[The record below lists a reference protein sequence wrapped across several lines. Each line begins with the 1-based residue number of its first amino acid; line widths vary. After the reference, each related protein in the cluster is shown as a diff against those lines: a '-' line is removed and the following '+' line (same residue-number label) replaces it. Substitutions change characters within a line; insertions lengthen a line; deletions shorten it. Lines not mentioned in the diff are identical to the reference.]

1 MGVRCMDPCPSG
13 SGKKSGLGKI
23 FSTSS
28 SPTKKVPKLCGT
40 NYPLSIMFIVV
51 NEFCE
56 RFSYY
61 GMKAVL
67 TLYFLNYL
75 HWSENL
81 STTVYHAFSGLCYF
95 TPLIG
100 APIADAWL
108 GKFNTIFYLS
118 VLYVIGHVVKS
129 VGAIPTIGGAELHVV
144 LSMIGLVAIAFGTGG
159 IKPCVAAFGGDQF
172 EEEHAKERSKFFS
185 IFYLSINAGSL
196 ISTFVTPVLRGDVQ
210 CFGGD
215 CYALA
220 FGVPA
225 ALMFVALIVFVSG
238 SGMYRKIPPQGN
250 ILASVFKC
258 IGFALKN
265 RWQHRSKQHPKRQHW
280 LDWAEEKYPKKL
292 ITEVKMVTKVLF
304 LYIPLPMFWALFDQQ
319 GSRWTLQATRMNSNF
334 GGFVLQP
341 DQIQILNPL
350 LILILIPVFD
360 LGIYPLIK
368 LCKIDFRQI
377 PKMAIGMI
385 LAALAFAAAT
395 VVEIKINETLP
406 PEAKANEG
414 YLQVLNLASGNVDVQ
429 IPGLDPISQSSLL
442 VKDPVDP
449 DYVKLKLITEHND
462 FTAAVVHPG
471 GTTSCFLHFHEK
483 SSYSLLVSS
492 NSTNVS
498 CKLVEDARTKPS
510 NGLAAVRFINTL
522 NNKLNITVGDKWTV
536 VAGDYSVSEY
546 LTHKRGKVTAK
557 CSVVGTKIDGDLDL
571 GLLDFGAAYTIVIG
585 EETGKYVSLA
595 KTEDVSANSFHVA
608 WQIPQYVL
616 LSAGEVMFSITGL
629 EFSYSQA
636 PASMKSVLQA
646 GWLLTIA
653 FGNVI
658 VLIVAQ
664 AGTLEQWAEFIL
676 FAALLVAV
684 SIIFSIM
691 GYFYVPMNPDDLKE
705 DEDEVK
711 KKLPD
716 ENHYEVPLEDKKTKL

>member
-1 MGVRCMDPCPSG
+1 MPPSPTDPSLLSPP
-13 SGKKSGLGKI
+13 GKKSGLSSY
-23 FSTSS
+23 FSTSAS

-75 HWSENL
+75 HWDENL

-118 VLYVIGHVVKS
+118 ILYVIGHVIKS
-129 VGAIPTIGGAELHVV
+129 VGAIPTVGSTEVHVA
-144 LSMIGLVAIAFGTGG
+144 LSIIGLIAIAFGTGG

-172 EEEHAKERSKFFS
+172 EEEHAQERSKFFS

-196 ISTFVTPVLRGDVQ
+196 ISTFVTPVLRGDVK

-225 ALMFVALIVFVSG
+225 ALMFVALIVFVAG
-238 SGMYRKIPPQGN
+238 SGMYKKYPPQGN
-250 ILASVFKC
+250 ILASVFRC

-265 RWQHRSKQHPKRQHW
+265 RWRHRSKQYPKREHW
-280 LDWAEEKYPKKL
+280 LDWAEEKFQKRL

-319 GSRWTLQATRMNSNF
+319 GSRWTLQATRMNSDF

-350 LILILIPVFD
+350 LILILIPIFD
-360 LGIYPLIK
+360 LCIYPLVRC
-368 LCKIDFRQI
+368 CKIDFKAI

-385 LAALAFAAAT
+385 LAALAFAVAT

-406 PEAKANEG
+406 PVPKAQVS
-414 YLQVLNLASGNVDVQ
+414 YLQVLNLAGGDVDVD
-429 IPGLDPISQSSLL
+429 IPGFEIIKQPSLYGANAL
-442 VKDPVDP
+442 DP
-449 DYVKLKLITEHND
+449 DYVKLELTTAHNNFDAKLTVGAV
-462 FTAAVVHPG
+462 TADCPIHIQ
-471 GTTSCFLHFHEK
+471 EK
-483 SSYSLLVSS
+483 SSYSLLVYGDNLNCDLIEESQ
-492 NSTNVS
+492 
-498 CKLVEDARTKPS
+498 TKPA
-510 NGLAAVRFINTL
+510 NGLAAVRFINML
-522 NNKLNITVGDKWTV
+522 NRDINVTIGESTVSAKGNNGVSPYITV
-536 VAGDYSVSEY
+536 
-546 LTHKRGKVTAK
+546 KRGKITATYPA
-557 CSVVGTKIDGDLDL
+557 GAEQQELDL
-571 GLLDFGAAYTIVIG
+571 GLLNFGAAYSVILVRDLGDTI
-585 EETGKYVSLA
+585 EFK

-608 WQIPQYVL
+608 WQVPQYVL
-616 LSAGEVMFSITGL
+616 LSAGEVMFSVTGL

-636 PASMKSVLQA
+636 PISMKSVLQA
-646 GWLLTIA
+646 GWLFTIA
-653 FGNVI
+653 IGNVI

-664 AGTLEQWAEFIL
+664 AGSLAQWAEFIL

-684 SIIFSIM
+684 CIIFSIM
-691 GYFYVPMNPDDLKE
+691 GYFYVPANPDDLKE
-705 DEDEVK
+705 EEELEK
-711 KKLPD
+711 KQLP
-716 ENHYEVPLEDKKTKL
+716 EGEPSAIPMEERKTKM

>member
-1 MGVRCMDPCPSG
+1 MEKQVLISPASREGQ
-13 SGKKSGLGKI
+13 KSGISKY
-23 FSTSS
+23 FSTTAS

-75 HWSENL
+75 HWDENL

-118 VLYVIGHVVKS
+118 ILYVIGHIIKS
-129 VGAIPTIGGAELHVV
+129 VGAIPTVGSTEVHVA
-144 LSMIGLVAIAFGTGG
+144 LSVIGLIAIAFGTGG

-172 EEEHAKERSKFFS
+172 EEEHAQERSKFFS

-225 ALMFVALIVFVSG
+225 ALMFVALIVFVAG
-238 SGMYRKIPPQGN
+238 SGMYKKYPPQGN
-250 ILASVFKC
+250 ILASVFGC

-265 RWQHRSKQHPKRQHW
+265 RWRHRSKQHPKREHW
-280 LDWAEEKYPKKL
+280 LDWADEKYQKRL

-319 GSRWTLQATRMNSNF
+319 GSRWTLQATRMNSDF

-360 LGIYPLIK
+360 LGIYPLIRC
-368 LCKIDFRQI
+368 CKIDFKAI

-385 LAALAFAAAT
+385 LAALAFAVAT

-406 PEAKANEG
+406 PVSAAKES
-414 YLQVLNLASGNVDVQ
+414 YLQVLNLARGELIVE
-429 IPGLDPISQSSLL
+429 IPGLETIRQPSLH
-442 VKDPVDP
+442 DTNPVDP
-449 DYVKLKLITEHND
+449 DYIKLDLLNAHND
-462 FTAAVVHPG
+462 FNVELTQ
-471 GTTSCFLHFHEK
+471 GTVKSECKLHIEEK
-483 SSYSLLVSS
+483 SSFSLLVYSEE
-492 NSTNVS
+492 NSLNCS
-498 CKLVEDARTKPS
+498 LIEESQTKPA
-510 NGLAAVRFINTL
+510 NGLAMVRFINMLSDEANVTIGDSTVSARRGDVSNYVTL
-522 NNKLNITVGDKWTV
+522 
-536 VAGDYSVSEY
+536 
-546 LTHKRGKVTAK
+546 KRGKITAS
-557 CSVVGTKIDGDLDL
+557 CLTELNTYELDL
-571 GLLDFGAAYTIVIG
+571 GLLNFGATYTVILLMG
-585 EETGKYVSLA
+585 NDGNIELK
-595 KTEDVSANSFHVA
+595 KTEDVTANSFHVA
-608 WQIPQYVL
+608 WQVPQYVL
-616 LSAGEVMFSITGL
+616 LSAGEVMFSVTGL

-636 PASMKSVLQA
+636 PTSMKSVLQA
-646 GWLLTIA
+646 GWLFTIA
-653 FGNVI
+653 IGNVI

-684 SIIFSIM
+684 CIIFSIM
-691 GYFYVPMNPDDLKE
+691 GYFYVPANPDDLKD
-705 DEDEVK
+705 DEELEK
-711 KKLPD
+711 KQLPD
-716 ENHYEVPLEDKKTKL
+716 DNLNAIPMEEKKTKM